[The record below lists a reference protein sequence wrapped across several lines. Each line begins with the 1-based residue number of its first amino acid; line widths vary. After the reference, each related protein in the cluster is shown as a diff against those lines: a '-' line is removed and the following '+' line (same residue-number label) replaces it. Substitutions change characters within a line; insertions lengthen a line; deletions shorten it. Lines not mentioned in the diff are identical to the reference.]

1 MLTVVVASLIMAFLM
16 SSIII
21 FIMGFVCGQ
30 KCGGKLKGPLSP
42 ASDSSAHPAKG
53 LMVPIYESTLSDTT
67 KCHEEQAI
75 KLEENAA
82 YGPVSVS

>member
-1 MLTVVVASLIMAFLM
+1 MLTVVVASLITAFLM

-21 FIMGFVCGQ
+21 FIVGFVCGQ

-53 LMVPIYESTLSDTT
+53 PTVPLHESDTT
-67 KCHEEQAI
+67 QCHGEQAI
-75 KLEENAA
+75 ELEENMA